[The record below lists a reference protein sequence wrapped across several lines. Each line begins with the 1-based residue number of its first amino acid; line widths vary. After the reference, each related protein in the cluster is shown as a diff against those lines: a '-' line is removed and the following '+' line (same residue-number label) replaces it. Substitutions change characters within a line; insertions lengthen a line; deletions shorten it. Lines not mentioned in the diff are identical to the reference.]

1 MYNFF
6 CTGGPLPD
14 RPQFSEMTMLD
25 HSRRQYLSDILKPAA
40 PPREIDKPFT
50 EEQKRRMLDVVHAGD
65 WKLILAQHFPTAES
79 LLATFSGG
87 FPEGFTPTLDM
98 FLTPT
103 FRGFFANYS
112 AVLYPELHDVFYN
125 EAFLAHARSYWNAD
139 YAKPQ
144 MMLFNINGPCG
155 NRDPGH
161 LDSPSF
167 RGVRYENSPTW
178 LCSIMGRSGLF
189 QDYLIKMAQ
198 VITWFSH
205 DPASGFTYWPNG
217 PLAQPARVQSP
228 IYNRGV
234 VVQNEMLV
242 HRGEANGPVER
253 RSPAGLAFE
262 STFSGEAGNPDGWQV
277 KTGDQV
283 IDRYHTDDLRFLV
296 HWSAEVFS
304 DFAELKKNMEGTD
317 DLTHEQAIN
326 MLIAD
331 VRSRGISIET
341 PSDPLNDPNFIRAL
355 NGAYDFGGPAIYPEE
370 APVDSLMPA

>member
-1 MYNFF
+1 ML
-6 CTGGPLPD
+6 TEARKRELSEIL
-14 RPQFSEMTMLD
+14 RPVSPPQQLD
-25 HSRRQYLSDILKPAA
+25 NL
-40 PPREIDKPFT
+40 FT
-50 EEQKRRMLDVVHAGD
+50 DDQRRRMLDVVHDKGE
-65 WKLILAQHFPTAES
+65 WKLIIAQHFANAEE
-79 LLATFSGG
+79 LIATFAGG

-125 EAFLAHARSYWNAD
+125 ETFLAHARSYWGAE

-155 NRDPGH
+155 NNDPGH

-198 VITWFSH
+198 VITWFSN

-217 PLAQPARVQSP
+217 PLAKPERLRSP

-234 VVQNEMLV
+234 LVQNEMMV
-242 HRGEANGPVER
+242 HRGEACGPVER
-253 RSPAGLAFE
+253 QR
-262 STFSGEAGNPDGWQV
+262 PDGLGFDSVFTGAEGDRDGWVV
-277 KTGDQV
+277 KTGDRE
-283 IDRYHTDDLRFLV
+283 IERYHTDDLRFLV
-296 HWSAEVFS
+296 HWSAEVFQ
-304 DFAELKKNMEGTD
+304 DFAELKKNMDQSD
-317 DLTHEQAIN
+317 DLTVDRVFDT
-326 MLIAD
+326 LIAD
-331 VRSRGISIET
+331 VRAKGIQIET
-341 PSDPLNDPNFIRAL
+341 PTDPLRDPVFIKAL
-355 NGAYDFGGPAIYPEE
+355 NDAYDYGGPTEYPAE
-370 APVDSLMPA
+370 APRGGVYAAAA